1 MTFKESGFFSGTTL
15 APLHGLSRR
24 PLSRFVTVSAISGG
38 IWAVIACFVATP
50 RFGLLSVA
58 GLLASP
64 LIGIAVGLLY
74 RPADAKSPLARVGM
88 PLVTL
93 YVAAALFGTTVGIFA
108 FLLPGPGRFQ
118 SEVVLVSVLMTLSF
132 LTFKGLFVV
141 LWPLS
146 FLNHW
151 LVDRLTSQ
159 RPTSRRQTDKTFET
173 PDSSSGATLAPRY
186 ALDGR
191 LLRRVVMVSA
201 MSGCIW
207 AGIAY
212 FLASPWMGT
221 PIVSGLLASPLIGIG
236 VALLYRSA
244 NAKSPLSRMGMS
256 LFTLYVAAALFGTVV
271 GTCVLMGP
279 SHDHFQSDI
288 VLDAVIVTLWGL
300 TFKGLFVFLW
310 PLSFLN
316 HWLVERFSD
325 RSRHYAAASTQ

>member
-1 MTFKESGFFSGTTL
+1 MTLKETGFFSGTTL

-50 RFGLLSVA
+50 RFGLLIVA
-58 GLLASP
+58 
-64 LIGIAVGLLY
+64 
-74 RPADAKSPLARVGM
+74 
-88 PLVTL
+88 
-93 YVAAALFGTTVGIFA
+93 
-108 FLLPGPGRFQ
+108 
-118 SEVVLVSVLMTLSF
+118 
-132 LTFKGLFVV
+132 
-141 LWPLS
+141 
-146 FLNHW
+146 
-151 LVDRLTSQ
+151 
-159 RPTSRRQTDKTFET
+159 
-173 PDSSSGATLAPRY
+173 
-186 ALDGR
+186 
-191 LLRRVVMVSA
+191 
-201 MSGCIW
+201 
-207 AGIAY
+207 
-212 FLASPWMGT
+212 
-221 PIVSGLLASPLIGIG
+221 GLLASPLIGIG

-325 RSRHYAAASTQ
+325 RSGHYAAASTQ